1 MTPLYTQIE
10 FDSAKSQ
17 TKLPCKCEYCHKTFH
32 KPKKEIV
39 YELKNNRGT
48 IRFCSIRCC
57 NHNSKGIKQ
66 LVLCDQ
72 CNTQFEKHTS
82 QIKKSSNN
90 FCSGSCRTRYGNLHK
105 THGINRSK
113 LEIYLEEQLS
123 QIFPDLTILY
133 NRKDIIKSELDI
145 YIPSLS
151 LAFELNGIFHYE
163 PIFGATKLNQTQNND
178 ERKFQACL
186 EHNIELCI
194 IDTSSL
200 INFKPLKAQKYL
212 DIVIKIIN
220 QRTSVLTS

>member
-1 MTPLYTQIE
+1 MFCHSYNIRYI
-10 FDSAKSQ
+10 KS
-17 TKLPCKCEYCHKTFH
+17 
-32 KPKKEIV
+32 KKEIV
-39 YELKNNRGT
+39 YELKNNRGA

-57 NHNSKGIKQ
+57 THNSKGIKQ

-72 CNTQFEKHTS
+72 CDTQFKKHTS

-90 FCSGSCRTRYGNLHK
+90 FCSGSCRTRYGNAHK
-105 THGINRSK
+105 THGTNRSK
-113 LEIYLEEQLS
+113 LEIYLEEQL
-123 QIFPDLTILY
+123 FPDLTILY
-133 NRKDIIKSELDI
+133 NRKNIIKSELDI

-220 QRTSVLTS
+220 QRTSMLTS